1 MHIRKRYL
9 LLLGLVLVAVFW
21 LLNTRITETK
31 ESRRYNLNLQQLRG
45 VTKLVIWEQD
55 FTLNDVETQEK
66 TYFKMFTSRESVA
79 TTVNGKMGFH
89 IDLSDSVH
97 TRIEQGKD
105 SILIRA
111 PLQITYVSL
120 DMGTLQQIKEASL
133 DPSLNID
140 KNEIIKH
147 LDQRALEKYLPVI
160 EESLRNKPLT
170 SQELQLSRLTGK
182 PVRIQLTQMPRISD
196 WRE

>member
-9 LLLGLVLVAVFW
+9 LLLALVLVAVFW
-21 LLNTRITETK
+21 LRNTRMTETK

-160 EESLRNKPLT
+160 EESLRTKPLT

-182 PVRIQLTQMPRISD
+182 PVRIQLTQMPRVSD

>member
-1 MHIRKRYL
+1 M
-9 LLLGLVLVAVFW
+9 LGLVLVAVFW